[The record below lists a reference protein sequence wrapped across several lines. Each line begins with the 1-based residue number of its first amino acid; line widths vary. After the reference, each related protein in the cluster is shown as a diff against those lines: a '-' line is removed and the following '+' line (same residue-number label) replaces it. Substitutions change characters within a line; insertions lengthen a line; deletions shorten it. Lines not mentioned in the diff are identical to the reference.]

1 LQDAGYRLTFKHQ
14 SYVSLFLFPF
24 FSYIFQAMPLFN
36 YYPRNQ
42 EPTDKETEKKI
53 FKYSL
58 IIPLAIVIIFWLVK
72 FIENSYQLDF
82 TTFGILPLQI
92 QGLSGILL
100 SPFIHSSYSHLLS
113 NTIPFLILTFAL
125 LYFYRNLAY
134 RIFFLIYILSGI
146 CVWLGGRESW
156 HIGASGIVYGL
167 ASFLFFSGVFR
178 KDANLL
184 TIGIIVV
191 FLYGSMFWGIFPIKP
206 EISWESHLWG
216 SASGL
221 LLAFYYRHQGPV
233 RPVSSWENETEEDG
247 DESPEEED
255 EEEEPHSHIGHID
268 LR

>member
-1 LQDAGYRLTFKHQ
+1 MSIFK
-14 SYVSLFLFPF
+14 
-24 FSYIFQAMPLFN
+24 
-36 YYPRNQ
+36 YYPRNNAQ
-42 EPTDKETEKKI
+42 INPETDKKI

-58 IIPLAIVIIFWLVK
+58 LIPMAIVIVFWLVK
-72 FIENSYQLDF
+72 LIENLYQLDF
-82 TTFGILPLQI
+82 TTFGILPLQPE
-92 QGLSGILL
+92 GLPGILL
-100 SPFIHSSYSHLLS
+100 SPFIHSTYSHLLS

-216 SASGL
+216 AASGL

-233 RPVSSWENETEEDG
+233 RPVASWENE
-247 DESPEEED
+247 PED
-255 EEEEPHSHIGHID
+255 EDSSEEYWNQPEKASDQENEKISNIE
-268 LR
+268 

>member
-1 LQDAGYRLTFKHQ
+1 
-14 SYVSLFLFPF
+14 
-24 FSYIFQAMPLFN
+24 MPLFD

-42 EPTDKETEKKI
+42 EPVDEETEKKI

-58 IIPLAIVIIFWLVK
+58 LFPLFIVGLFWLIK
-72 FIENSYQLDF
+72 LTENVLSFDL
-82 TTFGILPLQI
+82 TKFGILPLHAE
-92 QGLSGILL
+92 GLPGILL
-100 SPFIHSSYSHLLS
+100 SPFIHGSYDHLMS
-113 NTIPFLILTFAL
+113 NSIPFLILAFAL
-125 LYFYRNLAY
+125 FYFYRNLAY
-134 RIFFLIYILSGI
+134 RILLLIYILSGI

-184 TIGIIVV
+184 TISIIVV
-191 FLYGSMFWGIFPIKP
+191 FLYGSMFWGIFPLKP

-233 RPVSSWENETEEDG
+233 RPTASWEKE
-247 DESPEEED
+247 PEEED
-255 EEEEPHSHIGHID
+255 SSEEEFYDEMAN
-268 LR
+268 

>member
-1 LQDAGYRLTFKHQ
+1 M
-14 SYVSLFLFPF
+14 P
-24 FSYIFQAMPLFN
+24 IFD
-36 YYPRNQ
+36 YYPRKH
-42 EPTDKETEKKI
+42 EPVDKETEKKI

-58 IIPLAIVIIFWLVK
+58 LIPVVIVGLFWGVK
-72 FIENSYQLDF
+72 IVENIYHLDLSSY
-82 TTFGILPLQI
+82 GILPLTLE
-92 QGLSGILL
+92 GLPGIIL
-100 SPFIHSSYSHLLS
+100 SPFIHSSYDHLLS
-113 NTIPFLILTFAL
+113 NTLPFLVLMFAL
-125 LYFYRNLAY
+125 LYFYRHLAY

-191 FLYGSMFWGIFPIKP
+191 FLYGGMFWGLLPIKP

-221 LLAFYYRHQGPV
+221 MLAFYYRHQGPV
-233 RPVSSWENETEEDG
+233 RPVSSWENEPDDDDTDEDEFNEEITEEEG
-247 DESPEEED
+247 QEELNDREQQI
-255 EEEEPHSHIGHID
+255 H
-268 LR
+268 

>member
-1 LQDAGYRLTFKHQ
+1 
-14 SYVSLFLFPF
+14 
-24 FSYIFQAMPLFN
+24 MPLFN

-42 EPTDKETEKKI
+42 EPYDKETGKKI

-58 IIPLAIVIIFWLVK
+58 LLPLVFVGILWIVKLT
-72 FIENSYQLDF
+72 ENLLELDF
-82 TTFGILPLQI
+82 TSFGILPLHLE
-92 QGLSGILL
+92 GLPGIIF
-100 SPFIHSSYSHLLS
+100 SPFIHSGYEHLMS
-113 NTIPFLILTFAL
+113 NSIPFLILTFAL
-125 LYFYRNLAY
+125 LYFYRKLAY

-167 ASFLFFSGVFR
+167 ASFLFFSGAFR

-191 FLYGSMFWGIFPIKP
+191 FLYGSMFWGILPIKP

-221 LLAFYYRHQGPV
+221 MLAFYYRNQGPV
-233 RPVSSWENETEEDG
+233 RPTASWENE
-247 DESPEEED
+247 PEEED
-255 EEEEPHSHIGHID
+255 SPEDEWNQQEEAENQKEKITNNE
-268 LR
+268 

>member
-1 LQDAGYRLTFKHQ
+1 
-14 SYVSLFLFPF
+14 
-24 FSYIFQAMPLFN
+24 MPLFD
-36 YYPRNQ
+36 YYPRNH
-42 EPTDKETEKKI
+42 EPYDKETGKKI

-58 IIPLAIVIIFWLVK
+58 ILPLIFVGILWLVK
-72 FIENSYQLDF
+72 LTENLLNLDF
-82 TTFGILPLQI
+82 TTFGILPLHRE
-92 QGLSGILL
+92 GLPGILL
-100 SPFIHSSYSHLLS
+100 SPFIHGSYEHLMS
-113 NTIPFLILTFAL
+113 NSIPFLILTFAL
-125 LYFYRNLAY
+125 LYFYRQLAY

-167 ASFLFFSGVFR
+167 ASFLFFSGAFR

-221 LLAFYYRHQGPV
+221 MLAFYYRHQGPV
-233 RPVSSWENETEEDG
+233 RPKASWENE
-247 DESPEEED
+247 PEEED
-255 EEEEPHSHIGHID
+255 DPEADWKLPEQDEDEQELNDKGIEKNNQC
-268 LR
+268 

>member
-1 LQDAGYRLTFKHQ
+1 MSIFK
-14 SYVSLFLFPF
+14 
-24 FSYIFQAMPLFN
+24 
-36 YYPRNQ
+36 YYPRN
-42 EPTDKETEKKI
+42 TDPIDKDTEKKI

-58 IIPLAIVIIFWLVK
+58 LIPVAIVIVFWLVK
-72 FIENSYQLDF
+72 LIENLYNLDF
-82 TTFGILPLQI
+82 TSYGILPLHVE
-92 QGLSGILL
+92 GLPGILL
-100 SPFIHSSYSHLLS
+100 SPFIHSSYDHLVS
-113 NTIPFLILTFAL
+113 NTVPFLILMFAL
-125 LYFYRNLAY
+125 LYFYRGLAY
-134 RIFFLIYILSGI
+134 RIFFLIYILSGV

-221 LLAFYYRHQGPV
+221 MLAFYYRHQGPV
-233 RPVSSWENETEEDG
+233 RPVASWENEPDNEDSDDEEYKEDI
-247 DESPEEED
+247 PLEEETNTD
-255 EEEEPHSHIGHID
+255 ENGKSH
-268 LR
+268 

>member
-1 LQDAGYRLTFKHQ
+1 
-14 SYVSLFLFPF
+14 
-24 FSYIFQAMPLFN
+24 MPIFN

-42 EPTDKETEKKI
+42 EFIDKETEKKI

-58 IIPLAIVIIFWLVK
+58 LIPLAIVIIFWLVK
-72 FIENSYQLDF
+72 LIENSYQFDF

-92 QGLSGILL
+92 EGLPGILL
-100 SPFIHSSYSHLLS
+100 SPFIHSTYSHLLS

-216 SASGL
+216 AASGL
-221 LLAFYYRHQGPV
+221 MLAFYYRHQGPV
-233 RPVSSWENETEEDG
+233 RPVASWENEPEEDE
-247 DESPEEED
+247 DEASVEELNEEITPEEEP
-255 EEEEPHSHIGHID
+255 EEPKA
-268 LR
+268 

>member
-1 LQDAGYRLTFKHQ
+1 
-14 SYVSLFLFPF
+14 
-24 FSYIFQAMPLFN
+24 MPLFD
-36 YYPRNQ
+36 YYPR
-42 EPTDKETEKKI
+42 EHKPVDKETEKKI

-58 IIPLAIVIIFWLVK
+58 LIPIVIVGLFWLVK
-72 FIENSYQLDF
+72 IIENIYHLDL
-82 TTFGILPLQI
+82 TTFGILPLTLE
-92 QGLSGILL
+92 GLPGIIL
-100 SPFIHSSYSHLLS
+100 SPFIHSSYEHLMS
-113 NTIPFLILTFAL
+113 NSLPFLVLMFAL
-125 LYFYRNLAY
+125 LYFYRHLAY

-191 FLYGSMFWGIFPIKP
+191 FLYGGMFWGLLPIKP

-221 LLAFYYRHQGPV
+221 MLAFYYRHQGPV
-233 RPVSSWENETEEDG
+233 RPVSSWENEPDEDE
-247 DESPEEED
+247 DES
-255 EEEEPHSHIGHID
+255 EEEEFNEEIIPEEDQDINHINPQGTLD
-268 LR
+268 